1 MIHSNISSFFVKE
14 IFWLTGSSQFLSLFL
29 SFFVF
34 LLFLFCITCSL
45 SLSHSSL
52 HFHQY
57 LSYFQPS
64 SGLLSLSL
72 SNTFLHYVSL
82 SLSSISPRPINTG
95 NKNKAQIHS
104 GCEQWMSHFIVIS
117 RASKISIVV
126 ITVRINIGRDCERL
140 LELENQFRQ

>member
-34 LLFLFCITCSL
+34 VLFCSILPVLCL
-45 SLSHSSL
+45 SLIPLFISTNIYRISNL
-52 HFHQY
+52 LLVFYHFPSPTP
-57 LSYFQPS
+57 SYI
-64 SGLLSLSL
+64 
-72 SNTFLHYVSL
+72 TFL

>member
-34 LLFLFCITCSL
+34 VLFCSILPVLCL
-45 SLSHSSL
+45 SLIPLFISTNIYRISNL
-52 HFHQY
+52 LLVFYHFPSPTP
-57 LSYFQPS
+57 SYI
-64 SGLLSLSL
+64 
-72 SNTFLHYVSL
+72 TFF